1 MAGLYGNGIA
11 LTEKVLDCLWGRQS
25 VTLMNIA
32 NDDTPGY
39 KSQYI
44 TFEEE
49 LAKRLRDAGR
59 TKNYAADAADA
70 ITSLKPKLRT
80 TWAESSR
87 LDGNNVDMAQEQVD
101 LVRNVYEYQHMVSSI
116 NNDIMRLR
124 SAVKSF

>member
-1 MAGLYGNGIA
+1 MTGLYGNGIA

-44 TFEEE
+44 TFEDE
-49 LAKRLRDAGR
+49 LARRIRSAGKS
-59 TKNYAADAADA
+59 TNYVTGTADA
-70 ITSLKPKLRT
+70 ISALKPALHT
-80 TWAESSR
+80 TWTESGR

-116 NNDIMRLR
+116 NNDMMRLR
-124 SAVKSF
+124 SAAKSF

>member
-1 MAGLYGNGIA
+1 MTGVYGNGIA

-44 TFEEE
+44 TFEDE
-49 LAKRLRDAGR
+49 LARRIRGAGKS
-59 TKNYAADAADA
+59 TNYVTGTADA
-70 ITSLKPKLRT
+70 IGALKPALHT
-80 TWAESSR
+80 TWTESGR

-116 NNDIMRLR
+116 NNDMMRLR
-124 SAVKSF
+124 SAAKSF